1 MKPGA
6 LEFGTAESVSL
17 KGKKK
22 KNLYSHAG
30 EKNYFWASASV
41 SIQGGEDVSEIVR
54 FNLKLNKNVRDQG
67 ALIR

>member
-1 MKPGA
+1 MQ
-6 LEFGTAESVSL
+6 
-17 KGKKK
+17 GKKK
-22 KNLYSHAG
+22 
-30 EKNYFWASASV
+30 YFWASASV